1 MASLTPITPQVKSTN
16 SIKSGDFSSTGLITP
31 KQSPIIQ
38 PNNYQYYNCHLNK
51 LQFNNILI
59 NCVSNLLKILYKE
72 KFNYSKLKYFI
83 IEILKRSK
91 TSIQILQLTC
101 WYLMKLI
108 NTTVVEVINDP
119 RKLFLGLII
128 IASKFN
134 QDFNY
139 SFSSWLKICGL
150 NNNSSNFN
158 IKDLKILEIDCL
170 KLLDYKI
177 YLNNL
182 NYENWCNI
190 LIIFGYDFLKVHYI
204 ILEKSQLI
212 WFNEI
217 SIIDSKLTKWE
228 NFFTTNLN
236 IVNLSSVK
244 INFNNY
250 YSNQLGKKIIIK
262 SNTPSL
268 FTSTKRCHD
277 ENEEVIINKKI
288 KTY

>member
-1 MASLTPITPQVKSTN
+1 MAPLTPLTPAKP
-16 SIKSGDFSSTGLITP
+16 KGLAKVDLGLLTP
-31 KQSPIIQ
+31 AQSPLIQ

-51 LQFNNILI
+51 LQFNNILV
-59 NCVSNLLKILYKE
+59 NCVSNLLKILYKD
-72 KFNYSKLKYFI
+72 KFDYSKLKYFI

-101 WYLMKLI
+101 YYLMKLI
-108 NTTVVEVINDP
+108 NTEVVQKVSDP
-119 RKLFLGLII
+119 RKLFLGLVI

-139 SFSSWLKICGL
+139 SFASWLKICGL
-150 NNNSSNFN
+150 NNSSSF
-158 IKDLKILEIDCL
+158 DLKSLKTLEIDCL

-204 ILEKSQLI
+204 LLEKSQLI
-212 WFNEI
+212 WFNENA
-217 SIIDSKLTKWE
+217 IIESKLTKWE
-228 NFFTTNLN
+228 TFFTTNLN

-268 FTSTKRCHD
+268 FKRCH
-277 ENEEVIINKKI
+277 EETEEVDNIVKRVKA
-288 KTY
+288 